1 MRKRVAVIGAGI
13 SGRHS
18 LNRNWRGKW
27 NRWLRR
33 SKKRMRLRMG
43 ILYYVLR
50 SGRIPLKTKLLGSLA
65 LGYFLSPID
74 LIPDFIP
81 ILGQLD
87 DALILPLLIAFTLR
101 SVPKELVRDYARK
114 AIREPV
120 SLSKNWRAGAVVIL
134 LWILCISVIII
145 RILKKSASKS

>member
-1 MRKRVAVIGAGI
+1 MRKRVAVIEAGI

-18 LNRNWRGKW
+18 LNRNWCGKW

-33 SKKRMRLRMG
+33 SKKRVRLRMG

-87 DALILPLLIAFTLR
+87 DALILPLLIALTLR
-101 SVPKELVRDYARK
+101 SVPKELVRDCARK

-120 SLSKNWRAGAVVIL
+120 SLSKNWRAGAVVVLIWIFVLAL
-134 LWILCISVIII
+134 LGCWIIKCMH
-145 RILKKSASKS
+145 A

>member
-1 MRKRVAVIGAGI
+1 MGAGI

-18 LNRNWRGKW
+18 LNRNWCGKW
-27 NRWLRR
+27 NHWLRR
-33 SKKRMRLRMG
+33 SKNRMRLRMG

-87 DALILPLLIAFTLR
+87 DAIILPLLIAFTLR
-101 SVPKELVRDYARK
+101 SVPKELVRDCARK

-120 SLSKNWRAGAVVIL
+120 SLSKNWRAGAVVVLIWIFIL
-134 LWILCISVIII
+134 ALLGCWIIKCIH
-145 RILKKSASKS
+145 A

>member
-1 MRKRVAVIGAGI
+1 MRKRTALMEAAI
-13 SGRHS
+13 SGRNS
-18 LNRNWRGKW
+18 LNRNCREKW
-27 NRWLRR
+27 CHWLRR
-33 SKKRMRLRMG
+33 SKKRMRFHIG

-87 DALILPLLIAFTLR
+87 DAIILPLLITLTLR
-101 SVPKELVRDYARK
+101 SVPKELARDCARK

-120 SLSKNWRAGAVVIL
+120 SLSKNWRAGAVIVLI
-134 LWILCISVIII
+134 WILCIGIIVLSI
-145 RILKKSASKS
+145 VHHSPN

>member
-1 MRKRVAVIGAGI
+1 MEAGMRE
-13 SGRHS
+13 RHS
-18 LNRNWRGKW
+18 LNQNFRDKW
-27 NRWLRR
+27 HRWLRR
-33 SKKRMRLRMG
+33 SKKRMRFHIG

-87 DALILPLLIAFTLR
+87 DAIILPLLIALTLR
-101 SVPKELVRDYARK
+101 SVPKELVRECARK
-114 AIREPV
+114 AIRKPV
-120 SLSKNWRAGAVVIL
+120 SLSKNWRAGAVIL
-134 LWILCISVIII
+134 LFWILCIGIIVLSI
-145 RILKKSASKS
+145 VHHSRH

>member
-1 MRKRVAVIGAGI
+1 MGAGI

-27 NRWLRR
+27 YRWLRR

-50 SGRIPLKTKLLGSLA
+50 SGHIPLKTKLLGSLA

-87 DALILPLLIAFTLR
+87 DAIILPLLIAFTLR
-101 SVPKELVRDYARK
+101 SVPKELVRDCARK

-120 SLSKNWRAGAVVIL
+120 SLSKNWRAGAVVVLI
-134 LWILCISVIII
+134 WLCILALLGCWIIK
-145 RILKKSASKS
+145 RIHA

>member
-1 MRKRVAVIGAGI
+1 MRKRVAVMGAGI

-50 SGRIPLKTKLLGSLA
+50 SGHIPLKTKLLGSLA

-87 DALILPLLIAFTLR
+87 DAIILPLLIAFTLR
-101 SVPKELVRDYARK
+101 SVPKELVRDCARK

-120 SLSKNWRAGAVVIL
+120 SLSKNWRAGAVVVLIWIFIL
-134 LWILCISVIII
+134 ALLGCWIIKCIH
-145 RILKKSASKS
+145 A

>member
-1 MRKRVAVIGAGI
+1 
-13 SGRHS
+13 
-18 LNRNWRGKW
+18 
-27 NRWLRR
+27 
-33 SKKRMRLRMG
+33 MG

>member
-1 MRKRVAVIGAGI
+1 MRKRIAVIEAGI

-27 NRWLRR
+27 NHWLRR

-87 DALILPLLIAFTLR
+87 DAIILPLLIAFTLR
-101 SVPKELVRDYARK
+101 SVPKELVRDCARK

-120 SLSKNWRAGAVVIL
+120 SLSKNWRAGAVVVLIWIFIL
-134 LWILCISVIII
+134 ALLGCWIIKCIH
-145 RILKKSASKS
+145 A

>member
-1 MRKRVAVIGAGI
+1 MRKRVAVMGAGI

-50 SGRIPLKTKLLGSLA
+50 SGHIPLKTKLLGSLA

-87 DALILPLLIAFTLR
+87 DAIILPLLIAFTLR
-101 SVPKELVRDYARK
+101 SVPKELVRDCARK

-120 SLSKNWRAGAVVIL
+120 SLSKNWRAGAVVVLIWIFVLAL
-134 LWILCISVIII
+134 LGCWIIKCMH
-145 RILKKSASKS
+145 A

>member
-1 MRKRVAVIGAGI
+1 MKKYTAVTDASVSKRI
-13 SGRHS
+13 SFIS
-18 LNRNWRGKW
+18 KWRAQW
-27 NRWLRR
+27 NRWLHR
-33 SKKRMRLRMG
+33 SKKRMELRIG

-87 DALILPLLIAFTLR
+87 DAIILPFIIALTLH
-101 SVPKELVRDYARK
+101 SLPKELVRDCTRK

-120 SLSKNWRAGAVVIL
+120 FLSKNWRAGALVVL
-134 LWILCISVIII
+134 LWLLIL
-145 RILKKSASKS
+145 ILVCSWLIKNVQH